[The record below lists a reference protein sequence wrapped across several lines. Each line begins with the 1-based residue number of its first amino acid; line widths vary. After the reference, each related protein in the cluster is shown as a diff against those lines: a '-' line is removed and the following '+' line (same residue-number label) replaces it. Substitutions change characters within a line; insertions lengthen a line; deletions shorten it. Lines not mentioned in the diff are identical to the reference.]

1 MTATLLSQ
9 ALPCGSCV
17 PPLAPFTTNAAGDEA
32 FLNDLNGHDYRLDCT
47 EPAIPSPALEAPKS
61 RPDLPDGVLY
71 VNLYAAGNADL
82 VVGGHTQS
90 LDCLGRRLARNHAPN
105 VFNLE
110 VTGVPTETHG
120 NFPHHWPTICVTL
133 RTIVNHQAPASQA
146 EACQGLSQP

>member
-1 MTATLLSQ
+1 
-9 ALPCGSCV
+9 
-17 PPLAPFTTNAAGDEA
+17 
-32 FLNDLNGHDYRLDCT
+32 
-47 EPAIPSPALEAPKS
+47 
-61 RPDLPDGVLY
+61 VLY

-110 VTGVPTETHG
+110 VAGVPTETHG

-146 EACQGLSQP
+146 EACQGLNQP